1 MEKTYIMQTAETIR
15 LQLLAT
21 TPANTLLSWGI
32 EKFIGTVYNGMA
44 ALAFKVNG
52 RLFDGNV
59 VVAYSE
65 GDDLYE
71 VFLLNCAGA
80 RRIGKGYFFDQLG
93 DIIDIAIERGKDI
106 AEYHRFCEQ
115 ERQRLFRGD
124 FR

>member
-15 LQLLAT
+15 LQLFAT

-32 EKFIGTVYNGMA
+32 EKFIGTVSGGMA

-71 VFLLNCAGA
+71 VYLLNCAGA
-80 RRIGKGYFFDQLG
+80 RGSVAGEKKAHLSAYFTKYRSKYFLTVLCSSAVLSASLSRLCPELG
-93 DIIDIAIERGKDI
+93 
-106 AEYHRFCEQ
+106 
-115 ERQRLFRGD
+115 
-124 FR
+124 